1 MLKPLGDRVV
11 LKKVEKE
18 ENVTKSGLVLPSSAK
33 EESNIAEV
41 LAVSNEIDK
50 DEKTAGQLKVGDKVV
65 YSKYAG
71 SEFEI
76 DGEKVI
82 VIKYEDILAVIE

>member
-1 MLKPLGDRVV
+1 M
-11 LKKVEKE
+11 EKE
-18 ENVTKSGLVLPSSAK
+18 ENVTKGGLVLPSSAK
-33 EESNIAEV
+33 EESNVAEV
-41 LAVSNEIDK
+41 LAVAKEIETE
-50 DEKTAGQLKVGDKVV
+50 EKTSGQIKVGDKVV

-76 DGEKVI
+76 DGEEVI

>member
-1 MLKPLGDRVV
+1 MLKPLGERLV
-11 LKKVEKE
+11 LKKAEKE
-18 ENVTKSGLVLPSSAK
+18 ENVTKGGLVLPSSAK
-33 EESNIAEV
+33 EESNVAEV
-41 LAVSNEIDK
+41 IAVAKEIET
-50 DEKTAGQLKVGDKVV
+50 DEKTSGQIKVGDKVV

-76 DGEKVI
+76 DGEEVI